1 MPPRPALPS
10 QSALTRCFT
19 NLRVTPTRH
28 HLAAFSTTP
37 AAHKR
42 EHRSSEDLAASEK
55 RRLDN
60 LALQERLKQ
69 ERLSNAINPVVG
81 RPTAFLRSLE
91 TPSPLLPPVDWALTH
106 NIDPTKGHDS
116 PLHLNFY
123 LTPQDVGAAI
133 ENSKRLTAPA
143 NPVSASGVVDSH
155 VWPEKIVAHEK
166 AHGHAVAAIQRIVSL
181 SIGSNADRQR
191 VNTMRCIETF
201 GRHNTDGALPRDPD
215 ARQGAGAGA
224 GEGGKTPRAG
234 PDTGSSEVQA
244 AILTVKIR
252 NLARMLEASGHKDKH
267 NKRNLRLLVH
277 RRQKLLKY
285 LKRKEKGGVR
295 YRNVMSA
302 LGLDEAA
309 VMKEL
314 SI

>member
-19 NLRVTPTRH
+19 NLRVTSTRH

-37 AAHKR
+37 TPHKR
-42 EHRSSEDLAASEK
+42 EHRSSEGLATSEK

-69 ERLSNAINPVVG
+69 ERLSNAVNPVTG
-81 RPTAFLRSLE
+81 RTTPFVKSLE

-106 NIDPTKGHDS
+106 NIDPTKGHDD
-116 PLHLNFY
+116 PLHMNFY
-123 LTPQDVGAAI
+123 LTPKDMEIAI

-143 NPVSASGVVDSH
+143 NPVSASGVVDSYI
-155 VWPEKIVAHEK
+155 WPEKLEAHQKE
-166 AHGHAVAAIQRIVSL
+166 HDHAVAAIQRIVSL

-201 GRHNTDGALPRDPD
+201 GRHNTDATLPRDPD
-215 ARQGAGAGA
+215 ARPL
-224 GEGGKTPRAG
+224 EESRKTPRAG

-252 NLARMLEASGHKDKH
+252 NLAKMLEKSGNKDKH